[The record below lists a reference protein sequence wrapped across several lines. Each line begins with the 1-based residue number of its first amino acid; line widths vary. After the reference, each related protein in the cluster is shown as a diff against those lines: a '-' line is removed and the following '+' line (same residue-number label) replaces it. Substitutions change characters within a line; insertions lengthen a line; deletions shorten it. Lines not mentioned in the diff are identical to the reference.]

1 MGDTW
6 MDAWSADRCA
16 DKVITGWRL
25 CCTCM
30 YGKQMNARMYVKCTN
45 ACVNGGSQ
53 VGQKQSDRSA
63 GTRPFH

>member
-30 YGKQMNARMYVKCTN
+30 YGKQMNARMYVRCTN
-45 ACVNGGSQ
+45 ACVSGGCAR
-53 VGQKQSDRSA
+53 G
-63 GTRPFH
+63 